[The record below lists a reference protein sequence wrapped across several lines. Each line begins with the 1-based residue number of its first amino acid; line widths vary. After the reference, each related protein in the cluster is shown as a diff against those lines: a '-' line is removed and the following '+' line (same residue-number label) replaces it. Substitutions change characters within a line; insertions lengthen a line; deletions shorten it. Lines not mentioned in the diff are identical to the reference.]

1 MSAAQHQHGKTALAD
16 TAADGQRQFA
26 TQQCLVE
33 GQFSSVVAICQ
44 IQLAVHGLGIHTDT
58 HGGDL
63 QSPLQ
68 HLIPEEDVAVKL
80 PVIIVG
86 SAAVMLGAGLE
97 DTADLHD
104 AGGVV
109 LFDIGLF
116 SFGAGLQIGIHV
128 FQFLGGDEADLRVQL
143 GLQLGIAH
151 MEPVVGGADGLDN
164 GSDDQL

>member
-1 MSAAQHQHGKTALAD
+1 
-16 TAADGQRQFA
+16 
-26 TQQCLVE
+26 
-33 GQFSSVVAICQ
+33 
-44 IQLAVHGLGIHTDT
+44 
-58 HGGDL
+58 
-63 QSPLQ
+63 
-68 HLIPEEDVAVKL
+68 
-80 PVIIVG
+80 
-86 SAAVMLGAGLE
+86 MLGAGLE

-128 FQFLGGDEADLRVQL
+128 FQFLGGDEAYLRVQL